1 MARRKETAA
10 EGTGNAQPSFE
21 EALSNL
27 EGIIEAMEHEH
38 LPLEELVSNFEKGS
52 TLLGHC
58 ESILKNARERIEVIT
73 LRNQNEIALDAA
85 TKPADAAV
93 SPNPN
98 DLSDDPDDDDDDIR
112 LF

>member
-1 MARRKETAA
+1 MARRKETATDTP
-10 EGTGNAQPSFE
+10 GTSKPSFE
-21 EALSNL
+21 EALSSL

-52 TLLGHC
+52 SLLAHC

-73 LRNQNEIALDAA
+73 VRNQNEIALEAG
-85 TKPADAAV
+85 TKPADAAGF
-93 SPNPN
+93 STPNN
-98 DLSDDPDDDDDDIR
+98 LSDDPDDDDDIR

>member
-1 MARRKETAA
+1 MARRKEPTAGAAGA
-10 EGTGNAQPSFE
+10 EPPSFE
-21 EALSNL
+21 DALSSL
-27 EGIIEAMEHEH
+27 ENIIEAMEHEH

-73 LRNQNEIALDAA
+73 VRNQNEIALEAG
-85 TKPADAAV
+85 TKPADAANF
-93 SPNPN
+93 STPN